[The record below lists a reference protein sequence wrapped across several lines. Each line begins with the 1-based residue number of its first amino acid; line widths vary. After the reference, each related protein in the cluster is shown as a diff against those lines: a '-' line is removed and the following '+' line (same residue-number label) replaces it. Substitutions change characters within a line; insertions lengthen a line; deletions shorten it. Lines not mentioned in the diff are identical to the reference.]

1 MSRKRFFIPRVLS
14 GIILF
19 NTAVIFV
26 SAQEKTRDLSL
37 DEAISATI
45 DHNRTLQLANLDI
58 TIASA
63 NFKQTEAIYLPQV
76 GLSYTGMSSNNP
88 LNAFGFKM
96 QQKSITQND
105 FNPDLLNHP
114 AGTPDFTT
122 KLELMQPLINMD
134 MLYMR
139 KGAEKQIEVYQYKK
153 QRTKEY
159 IIFEVQ
165 KAYLQLQLAYK
176 AKLVLEDALVT
187 SKAVYL
193 FTDNH
198 FKQGLIQ
205 KSDLLNVQVQIASVE
220 NNLAKAKS
228 AIRNSSDYLS
238 LLMGVPGGS
247 IYTTNVTVET
257 GNKNADSIEAVPSNR
272 SDFEAMR
279 KAIEAS
285 NLMIK
290 SSKMS
295 NLPKLNAFGSYQL
308 NDNRMLGFG
317 AGAYLAGI
325 RLSWNIFKG
334 NTTKNTM
341 AAQTLERNKLAV
353 QLEQQKEQS
362 QTELSKTKREMAD
375 SQFEIAQQTKAI
387 EQASESL
394 RILQNRY
401 EQGLVNTTDVMLSA
415 TQLSQQKLALAQAIF
430 NQQVTIAY
438 LQFLT
443 SSNNK

>member
-153 QRTKEY
+153 QRTREY

-176 AKLVLEDALVT
+176 AKLVLEDALAT

-308 NDNRMLGFG
+308 NDSRMLGFG

>member
-45 DHNRTLQLANLDI
+45 DHNRTLQLANLDV

-159 IIFEVQ
+159 ITFEVQ

-176 AKLVLEDALVT
+176 AKLVLEDALAT

-285 NLMIK
+285 DLMIK

-308 NDNRMLGFG
+308 NDSRMLGFG

-341 AAQTLERNKLAV
+341 ATQTLERNKLAV

-362 QTELSKTKREMAD
+362 QSELSKTKREMAD